1 MKEKLIEKKELLM
14 KKLAEKKAA
23 ENNQEDRKIK
33 VLHVL
38 TDRNIGGAGR
48 WLLYYLKYHD
58 RNEFE
63 VKAVLPHDSLL
74 VPAVKALDVPV
85 IAMEE
90 MEDKSFDKKAMKA
103 LVQLF
108 KEEKPDIVHTHA
120 SMTARMAARA
130 AFVPSVFNT
139 KHCMESAPGLLPK
152 KLVRREVNAAF
163 SDKII
168 AVSRAVRRSMVHA
181 GTSPEQIAVVYNGI
195 EPNAIPTAEEKAAL
209 LQAYGGKA
217 GEKAVGMVAR
227 LEEVKDHETFLLA
240 AQNVLENRKD
250 VRFYIVG
257 DGSLRDEL
265 ERRVYELGIS
275 SNVTFTGFVKDVEKI
290 EAALD
295 IAVITSKAEAL
306 CLSIIESNIAGVPA
320 VGTDSGGVREVI
332 KHGETGYLVS
342 VGDSDRLAERIEEL
356 LADDAKRKAFG
367 EHAKKRAESMFMA
380 DQMTQRIEKLYL
392 EEVK

>member
-1 MKEKLIEKKELLM
+1 MKEKLMEKKELLM
-14 KKLAEKKAA
+14 KKVAEKLPEKK
-23 ENNQEDRKIK
+23 ERTGNKIK

-38 TDRNIGGAGR
+38 TDKNIGGAGR

-58 RNEFE
+58 REQFKVE
-63 VKAVLPHDSLL
+63 VVLPQGSLL
-74 VPAVKALDVPV
+74 APAVKALDVPV
-85 IAMEE
+85 ISMED
-90 MEDKSFDKKAMKA
+90 MEDKSFDKKALKA

-108 KEEKPDIVHTHA
+108 REEKPDIVHTHA

-130 AFVPSVFNT
+130 AMVPSIFNT
-139 KHCMESAPGLLPK
+139 KHCMESAPGVLPK
-152 KLVRREVNAAF
+152 KIIRREVNAAF

-181 GTSPEQIAVVYNGI
+181 GTHPEQIAVVYNGI
-195 EPNAIPTAEEKAAL
+195 EPIAIPTAEEKAAL
-209 LQAYGGKA
+209 LESYGGRP

-240 AQNVLENRKD
+240 AQNVLEHRKD

-257 DGSLRDEL
+257 DGSLREEL

-275 SNVTFTGFVKDVEKI
+275 EWVTFTGFVKDVEKI

-320 VGTDSGGVREVI
+320 IGTDSGGIREVI
-332 KHGETGYLVS
+332 RHGETGFLVS
-342 VGDSDRLAERIEEL
+342 VGDSDKLAERMEEL

-367 EHAKKRAESMFMA
+367 EQAKKHAESMFLA
-380 DQMTQRIEKLYL
+380 EHMTKRIEKLYL
-392 EEVK
+392 EARK

>member
-23 ENNQEDRKIK
+23 EKNQEDRKIK

-74 VPAVKALDVPV
+74 VSAVKALDVPV

-195 EPNAIPTAEEKAAL
+195 EPIAIPTAEEKEAL
-209 LQAYGGKA
+209 LQTYGGKA

-380 DQMTQRIEKLYL
+380 DQMTKRIEKLYL

>member
-1 MKEKLIEKKELLM
+1 MKEKLMEKKELLV
-14 KKLAEKKAA
+14 KKVKEKLPEKK
-23 ENNQEDRKIK
+23 ERTGDRVK

-48 WLLYYLKYHD
+48 WLLYYLKYHN
-58 RNEFE
+58 REQFA

-74 VPAVKALDVPV
+74 VDAVKALDVPV

-90 MEDKSFDKKAMKA
+90 MADQSFDKKAMKA

-108 KEEKPDIVHTHA
+108 REERPDIVHTHA

-130 AFVPSVFNT
+130 AMVPSIFNT
-139 KHCMESAPGLLPK
+139 KHCMESAPGILPK
-152 KLVRREVNAAF
+152 KILRREVNAAF

-181 GTSPEQIAVVYNGI
+181 GTHPEQIAVVYNGI
-195 EPNAIPTAEEKAAL
+195 EPIAIPSAEEKAAL
-209 LQAYGGKA
+209 LESYGGQP

-265 ERRVYELGIS
+265 ERRAYELGIS
-275 SNVTFTGFVKDVEKI
+275 AHVTFTGFIKDVEKI

-306 CLSIIESNIAGVPA
+306 CLSIIESMIAEIPA
-320 VGTDSGGVREVI
+320 VGTDSGGVAEVI
-332 KHGETGYLVS
+332 KHGENGFLVP
-342 VGDSDRLAERIEEL
+342 VGDADELAERLEEL

-367 EHAKKRAESMFMA
+367 EHAKKHAESMFMA
-380 DQMTQRIEKLYL
+380 DKMTKRIEKLYL
-392 EEVK
+392 EARK

>member
-23 ENNQEDRKIK
+23 EKNQEDRKIK

-48 WLLYYLKYHD
+48 WLLYYLKYHN

-90 MEDKSFDKKAMKA
+90 REDKSFDKKAMKA

-195 EPNAIPTAEEKAAL
+195 EPIAIPTAEEKAAL
-209 LQAYGGKA
+209 LQSYGGKD

>member
-23 ENNQEDRKIK
+23 EKNQEDRKIK

-74 VPAVKALDVPV
+74 VSAVKALDVPV

-108 KEEKPDIVHTHA
+108 KEENPDIVHTHA

-195 EPNAIPTAEEKAAL
+195 EPIAIPTAEEKAAPFISL
-209 LQAYGGKA
+209 ILR
-217 GEKAVGMVAR
+217 M
-227 LEEVKDHETFLLA
+227 
-240 AQNVLENRKD
+240 RK
-250 VRFYIVG
+250 RPT
-257 DGSLRDEL
+257 R
-265 ERRVYELGIS
+265 
-275 SNVTFTGFVKDVEKI
+275 
-290 EAALD
+290 
-295 IAVITSKAEAL
+295 
-306 CLSIIESNIAGVPA
+306 
-320 VGTDSGGVREVI
+320 
-332 KHGETGYLVS
+332 
-342 VGDSDRLAERIEEL
+342 
-356 LADDAKRKAFG
+356 AFG
-367 EHAKKRAESMFMA
+367 TIWSG
-380 DQMTQRIEKLYL
+380 
-392 EEVK
+392 

>member
-1 MKEKLIEKKELLM
+1 MKEKLMEKKELLI
-14 KKLAEKKAA
+14 KKVKEKLPEKK
-23 ENNQEDRKIK
+23 ERTGDKIK
-33 VLHVL
+33 VLHIL
-38 TDRNIGGAGR
+38 TDKNIGGAGR
-48 WLLYYLKYHD
+48 WLLYYLKYHN
-58 RNEFE
+58 RNAFQ
-63 VKAVLPHDSLL
+63 VKVVLPHDSLL

-90 MEDKSFDKKAMKA
+90 MEDRSFDKKAMKA
-103 LVQLF
+103 LVKLF

-130 AFVPSVFNT
+130 AMVPSIFNT
-139 KHCMESAPGLLPK
+139 KHCMESAPGILPK
-152 KLVRREVNAAF
+152 KIVRREVNAAF

-195 EPNAIPTAEEKAAL
+195 EPIAIPAAEEKAAL
-209 LQAYGGKA
+209 LQSYGGKA
-217 GEKAVGMVAR
+217 GEMAVGMVAR

-240 AQNVLENRKD
+240 AQNVLEHRRD

-265 ERRVYELGIS
+265 ERRAYELGIS
-275 SNVTFTGFVKDVEKI
+275 SNVTFTGFIKDVEKI

-306 CLSIIESNIAGVPA
+306 CLSIIESMIAGIPA
-320 VGTDSGGVREVI
+320 VGTDSGGVAEVI
-332 KHGETGYLVS
+332 KHGENGFLVPI
-342 VGDSDRLAERIEEL
+342 GDADQLAERIEEL
-356 LADDAKRKAFG
+356 LADDEKRKAFG
-367 EHAKKRAESMFMA
+367 EHAKKHAESMFMA
-380 DQMTQRIEKLYL
+380 DKMTKRIEKLYL
-392 EEVK
+392 EARK

>member
-1 MKEKLIEKKELLM
+1 MKEKLMEKKELLI
-14 KKLAEKKAA
+14 KKAKEKLPEKK
-23 ENNQEDRKIK
+23 ERTGDKIK
-33 VLHVL
+33 VLHIL
-38 TDRNIGGAGR
+38 TDKNIGGAGR
-48 WLLYYLKYHD
+48 WLLYYLKYHN
-58 RNEFE
+58 RNAFQ
-63 VKAVLPHDSLL
+63 VKVVLPHDSLL
-74 VPAVKALDVPV
+74 ADAVKALDVPV

-90 MEDKSFDKKAMKA
+90 MEDRSFDKKAMKA
-103 LVQLF
+103 LIKLF

-130 AFVPSVFNT
+130 AMVPSIFNT
-139 KHCMESAPGLLPK
+139 KHCMESAPGILPK
-152 KLVRREVNAAF
+152 KIVRREVNAAF

-195 EPNAIPTAEEKAAL
+195 EPIAIPAAEEKAAL
-209 LQAYGGKA
+209 LQSYGGKA
-217 GEKAVGMVAR
+217 GEMVVGMVAR

-240 AQNVLENRKD
+240 AQNVLEHRRD

-265 ERRVYELGIS
+265 ERRAYELGIS
-275 SNVTFTGFVKDVEKI
+275 SNVTFTGFIKDVEKI

-306 CLSIIESNIAGVPA
+306 CLSIIESMIAGIPA
-320 VGTDSGGVREVI
+320 VGTDSGGVAEVI
-332 KHGETGYLVS
+332 KHGENGFLVPI
-342 VGDSDRLAERIEEL
+342 GDADQLAERIEEL

-367 EHAKKRAESMFMA
+367 EHAKKHAESMFMA
-380 DQMTQRIEKLYL
+380 DKMTKRIEKLYL
-392 EEVK
+392 EARK

>member
-1 MKEKLIEKKELLM
+1 MKEKLMEKKELLM
-14 KKLAEKKAA
+14 KKVAEKLPEKK
-23 ENNQEDRKIK
+23 ERTGNKIK

-38 TDRNIGGAGR
+38 TDKNIGGAGR

-58 RNEFE
+58 REQFKVE
-63 VKAVLPHDSLL
+63 VVLPQGSLL
-74 VPAVKALDVPV
+74 APAVRALDVPV
-85 IAMEE
+85 ISMED
-90 MEDKSFDKKAMKA
+90 MEDKSFDKKALKA

-108 KEEKPDIVHTHA
+108 REEKPDIVHTHA

-130 AFVPSVFNT
+130 AMVPSIFNT
-139 KHCMESAPGLLPK
+139 KHCMESAPGILPK
-152 KLVRREVNAAF
+152 KIIRREVNAAF

-181 GTSPEQIAVVYNGI
+181 GTHPEQIAVVYNGI
-195 EPNAIPTAEEKAAL
+195 EPIAIPTAEEKAAL
-209 LQAYGGKA
+209 LESYGGRH

-240 AQNVLENRKD
+240 AQNVLEHRKD

-257 DGSLRDEL
+257 DGSLREEL

-275 SNVTFTGFVKDVEKI
+275 QWVTFTGFVKDVEKI

-320 VGTDSGGVREVI
+320 IGTDSGGVREVI
-332 KHGETGYLVS
+332 RHGETGFLVS
-342 VGDSDRLAERIEEL
+342 VGDSDRLAEYMEEL
-356 LADDAKRKAFG
+356 LADEAKRKAFG
-367 EHAKKRAESMFMA
+367 EQAKKHAERMFLA
-380 DQMTQRIEKLYL
+380 DHMTKRIEKLYL
-392 EEVK
+392 EARK

>member
-1 MKEKLIEKKELLM
+1 MKEKLMEKKEILM
-14 KKLAEKKAA
+14 KKLAEKIPEKK
-23 ENNQEDRKIK
+23 ERTGERIK

-38 TDRNIGGAGR
+38 TDKNIGGAGR

-58 RNEFE
+58 REQFE
-63 VKAVLPHDSLL
+63 VRVVLPLGSLL
-74 VPAVKALDVPV
+74 IPAVKALDVHV
-85 IAMEE
+85 IIMDE

-103 LVQLF
+103 LVKLF
-108 KEEKPDIVHTHA
+108 REEKPDIVHTHA

-130 AFVPSVFNT
+130 ALVPSIFNT
-139 KHCMESAPGLLPK
+139 KHCMESAPGILPK
-152 KLVRREVNAAF
+152 KILRREVNAAF

-195 EPNAIPTAEEKAAL
+195 EPISIPSAEEKAEL
-209 LQAYGGKA
+209 LASFGGRP

-227 LEEVKDHETFLLA
+227 LEEVKDHETFLLG
-240 AQNVLENRKD
+240 AQNVLEKRKD

-257 DGSLRDEL
+257 DGSLREEL

-275 SNVTFTGFVKDVEKI
+275 EWVTFTGFIKDVEKI

-295 IAVITSKAEAL
+295 IAVITSRAEAL
-306 CLSIIESNIAGVPA
+306 CLSIIESMIAGIPA
-320 VGTDSGGVREVI
+320 VGTDSGGVAEVI
-332 KHGETGYLVS
+332 KHGENGFLVP
-342 VGDSDRLAERIEEL
+342 VGDADQLAERMEEL

-367 EHAKKRAESMFMA
+367 EHAKKHAESMFMA
-380 DQMTQRIEKLYL
+380 DKMTKRIEKLYL
-392 EEVK
+392 EARK

>member
-1 MKEKLIEKKELLM
+1 MKEKLMEKKELLM
-14 KKLAEKKAA
+14 KKVAEKLPEKK
-23 ENNQEDRKIK
+23 ERTGNKIK

-38 TDRNIGGAGR
+38 TDKNIGGAGR

-58 RNEFE
+58 REQFRVE
-63 VKAVLPHDSLL
+63 VVLPQGSLL
-74 VPAVKALDVPV
+74 APVVRALDVPV
-85 IAMEE
+85 ISMED

-108 KEEKPDIVHTHA
+108 REEKPDIVHTHA

-130 AFVPSVFNT
+130 AMVPSIFNT
-139 KHCMESAPGLLPK
+139 KHCMESAPGILPK
-152 KLVRREVNAAF
+152 KIIRREVNAAF

-181 GTSPEQIAVVYNGI
+181 GTHPEQIAVVYNGI
-195 EPNAIPTAEEKAAL
+195 EPIAIPTAEEKAAL
-209 LQAYGGKA
+209 LESYGGRP

-240 AQNVLENRKD
+240 AQNVLEHRKD

-257 DGSLRDEL
+257 DGSLREEL

-275 SNVTFTGFVKDVEKI
+275 EWVTFTGFVKDVERI

-320 VGTDSGGVREVI
+320 IGTDSGGVREVI
-332 KHGETGYLVS
+332 RHGETGFLVS
-342 VGDSDRLAERIEEL
+342 VGDSDRLAEYMEEL

-367 EHAKKRAESMFMA
+367 EQAKKHAESMFLA
-380 DQMTQRIEKLYL
+380 EHMTKRIEKLYL
-392 EEVK
+392 EARK

>member
-1 MKEKLIEKKELLM
+1 MKEKLMEKKELLI
-14 KKLAEKKAA
+14 KKVKEKLPEKK
-23 ENNQEDRKIK
+23 ERTGDKFK
-33 VLHVL
+33 VLHIL
-38 TDRNIGGAGR
+38 TDKNIGGAGR
-48 WLLYYLKYHD
+48 WLLYYLKYHN
-58 RNEFE
+58 RNAFQ
-63 VKAVLPHDSLL
+63 VKVVLPHDSLL
-74 VPAVKALDVPV
+74 ADAVKALDVPV

-90 MEDKSFDKKAMKA
+90 MEDRSFDKKAMKA
-103 LVQLF
+103 LVKLF

-130 AFVPSVFNT
+130 AMVPSIFNT
-139 KHCMESAPGLLPK
+139 KHCMESAPGILPK
-152 KLVRREVNAAF
+152 KIVRREVNAAF

-195 EPNAIPTAEEKAAL
+195 EPIAIPAAEEKAAL
-209 LQAYGGKA
+209 LQSYGGKA
-217 GEKAVGMVAR
+217 GEMAVGMVAR

-240 AQNVLENRKD
+240 AQNVLEHRRD

-265 ERRVYELGIS
+265 ERRAYELGIS
-275 SNVTFTGFVKDVEKI
+275 SNVTFTGFIKDVEKI

-306 CLSIIESNIAGVPA
+306 CLSIIESMIAGIPA
-320 VGTDSGGVREVI
+320 VGTDSGGVAEVI
-332 KHGETGYLVS
+332 KHGENGFLVPI
-342 VGDSDRLAERIEEL
+342 GDADQLAERIEEL

-367 EHAKKRAESMFMA
+367 EHAKKHAESMFMA
-380 DQMTQRIEKLYL
+380 DKMTKRIEKLYL
-392 EEVK
+392 EARK

>member
-1 MKEKLIEKKELLM
+1 MKEKLMEKKELLI
-14 KKLAEKKAA
+14 KKVKEKLPEKK
-23 ENNQEDRKIK
+23 ERTGDKIK
-33 VLHVL
+33 VLHIL
-38 TDRNIGGAGR
+38 TDKNIGGAGR
-48 WLLYYLKYHD
+48 WLLYYLKYHN
-58 RNEFE
+58 RNAFQ
-63 VKAVLPHDSLL
+63 VKVVLPHDSLL

-90 MEDKSFDKKAMKA
+90 MEDRSFDKKAMKA
-103 LVQLF
+103 LVKLF

-130 AFVPSVFNT
+130 AMVPSIFNT
-139 KHCMESAPGLLPK
+139 KHCMESAPGILPK
-152 KLVRREVNAAF
+152 KIIRREVNAAF

-181 GTSPEQIAVVYNGI
+181 GTNPEQIAVVYNGI
-195 EPNAIPTAEEKAAL
+195 DPIAIPTAEEKTVL
-209 LQAYGGKA
+209 LQSYGGKA
-217 GEKAVGMVAR
+217 GEMAVGMVAR

-240 AQNVLENRKD
+240 AQNVLEHRRD

-265 ERRVYELGIS
+265 ERRAYELGIS
-275 SNVTFTGFVKDVEKI
+275 SNVTFTGFIKDVEKI

-306 CLSIIESNIAGVPA
+306 CLSIIESMIAGIPA
-320 VGTDSGGVREVI
+320 VGTDSGGVAEVI
-332 KHGETGYLVS
+332 KHGENGFLVPI
-342 VGDSDRLAERIEEL
+342 GDADQLAERIEEL

-367 EHAKKRAESMFMA
+367 EHAKKHAESMFMA
-380 DQMTQRIEKLYL
+380 DKMTKRIEKLYL
-392 EEVK
+392 EARK

>member
-23 ENNQEDRKIK
+23 EKNQEDRKIK

-108 KEEKPDIVHTHA
+108 KEENPDIVHTHA

-195 EPNAIPTAEEKAAL
+195 EPIAIPTAEEKAAL
-209 LQAYGGKA
+209 LQSYGGKD

-240 AQNVLENRKD
+240 AQNVLETRKD

>member
-23 ENNQEDRKIK
+23 EKNQEDRKIK

-108 KEEKPDIVHTHA
+108 KEENPDIVHTHA

-195 EPNAIPTAEEKAAL
+195 EPIAIPTAEEKAAL
-209 LQAYGGKA
+209 LQSYGGKD

-227 LEEVKDHETFLLA
+227 LEEVKDHETFLLG

>member
-1 MKEKLIEKKELLM
+1 MKQKLMKHKNVLMEKIAEKMPAKKER
-14 KKLAEKKAA
+14 AGE
-23 ENNQEDRKIK
+23 KIK

-38 TDRNIGGAGR
+38 TDKNIGGAGR

-58 RNEFE
+58 REQFDVRVVLPLGSQLVPE
-63 VKAVLPHDSLL
+63 VKALNVHVTVLG
-74 VPAVKALDVPV
+74 
-85 IAMEE
+85 E

-130 AFVPSVFNT
+130 AMVPFIFNT
-139 KHCMESAPGLLPK
+139 KHCMESAPGILPK
-152 KLVRREVNAAF
+152 KIVRREVNATF

-181 GTSPEQIAVVYNGI
+181 GCHPEQIAVVYNGI
-195 EPNAIPTAEEKAAL
+195 EPIAIPSAEEKEAL
-209 LQAYGGKA
+209 LQSYGGRP

-227 LEEVKDHETFLLA
+227 LEEVKDHETFLLG
-240 AQNVLENRKD
+240 AQNVLEKRKD

-257 DGSLRDEL
+257 DGSLREEL
-265 ERRVYELGIS
+265 ERRVLELGIS
-275 SNVTFTGFVKDVEKI
+275 EWVTFTGFVKDVEKI

-320 VGTDSGGVREVI
+320 VGTDSGGVAEVI
-332 KHGETGYLVS
+332 KDGETGYLVP
-342 VGDSDRLAERIEEL
+342 VGDADKLAERIEEL

-380 DQMTQRIEKLYL
+380 DKMTKRIEKLYL
-392 EEVK
+392 EARK

>member
-1 MKEKLIEKKELLM
+1 MKEKLMEKKEILM
-14 KKLAEKKAA
+14 KKLAEKMPEKK
-23 ENNQEDRKIK
+23 ERTGEKIK

-48 WLLYYLKYHD
+48 WLLYYLKYHNRD
-58 RNEFE
+58 AFE

-74 VPAVKALDVPV
+74 VDAVKALDVPV

-103 LVQLF
+103 LVKLF
-108 KEEKPDIVHTHA
+108 REEKPDIVHTHA

-130 AFVPSVFNT
+130 ALVPSIFNT
-139 KHCMESAPGLLPK
+139 KHCMESAPGILPK
-152 KLVRREVNAAF
+152 KIVRIEVNAAF

-181 GTSPEQIAVVYNGI
+181 GTHPEQIAVVYNGI
-195 EPNAIPTAEEKAAL
+195 EPIAIPTAEEKAAL
-209 LQAYGGKA
+209 LASFGGRP

-227 LEEVKDHETFLLA
+227 LEEVKDHETFLLG
-240 AQNVLENRKD
+240 AQNVLEKRKD

-257 DGSLRDEL
+257 DGSLREEL

-275 SNVTFTGFVKDVEKI
+275 EWVTFTGFIKDVEKI

-306 CLSIIESNIAGVPA
+306 CLSIIESMIAGIPA
-320 VGTDSGGVREVI
+320 VGTDSGGVTEVI
-332 KHGETGYLVS
+332 KHGENGFLVP
-342 VGDSDRLAERIEEL
+342 VGDAEELAERIEEL
-356 LADDAKRKAFG
+356 LADDEKRKAFG
-367 EHAKKRAESMFMA
+367 EHAKKHAENMFLA
-380 DQMTQRIEKLYL
+380 DKMTKRIEKLYL
-392 EEVK
+392 EARK